1 MSQKIM
7 MPALTAML
15 SVRSGDSREQVEN
28 FLRELFD
35 VIRSALEEGESV
47 KVPGMGIF
55 KTIDVEARKSVDVN
69 TGADTIIPE
78 HKKIVFLPCK
88 ELASSVNAPFEMFET
103 VELPEEIQLES
114 PEETETPIDEAA
126 DEIVEAAELPVKELA
141 EELPVKE
148 LAEELVEAELP
159 MEANAEVNVPEVMST
174 HDTGTDSEIEAPRRR
189 FWPGFWAGF
198 GAAAVCAI
206 LIWVA
211 VTQLPQST
219 CPEPSGHAPGEAVA
233 IPPVDADGSTT
244 DVRADATV
252 PDTLRAPDVKSS
264 LAAADSN
271 PSVPTGPSDAPVYDM
286 ITKTRYLTTMAKDH
300 YGNYHLWPYI
310 YRENAK
316 ILGHP
321 DRIKPGTRVVI
332 PDLAKYGVDPKNA
345 DHIDKAKRLGVEI
358 YARYQ

>member
-1 MSQKIM
+1 
-7 MPALTAML
+7 
-15 SVRSGDSREQVEN
+15 
-28 FLRELFD
+28 
-35 VIRSALEEGESV
+35 
-47 KVPGMGIF
+47 
-55 KTIDVEARKSVDVN
+55 
-69 TGADTIIPE
+69 
-78 HKKIVFLPCK
+78 
-88 ELASSVNAPFEMFET
+88 
-103 VELPEEIQLES
+103 
-114 PEETETPIDEAA
+114 
-126 DEIVEAAELPVKELA
+126 
-141 EELPVKE
+141 
-148 LAEELVEAELP
+148 
-159 MEANAEVNVPEVMST
+159 MEANAEVNVQEFMST
-174 HDTGTDSEIEAPRRR
+174 HDTGTDSGIEAPRRR

-211 VTQLPQST
+211 VTLLPQST

-252 PDTLRAPDVKSS
+252 PDTLRVPDAKSS
-264 LAAADSN
+264 VAVADSN
-271 PSVPTGPSDAPVYDM
+271 PSVPTGPSDATVYDT

-310 YRENAK
+310 YRENGK

-345 DHIDKAKRLGVEI
+345 DHIDKAKKLGVEI